1 MALSTSRI
9 RAMARSRAAKRP
21 EGSIRQRG
29 GTFQVRVYAGV
40 DPVTGKANY
49 LTESTRDEKEADRIL
64 RRLLTEV
71 DEQRNPRTKAT
82 FGAAIDAWLKVHE
95 ADANT

>member
-1 MALSTSRI
+1 
-9 RAMARSRAAKRP
+9 MARSRAAKRP

-64 RRLLTEV
+64 RRLIQQVVAVQAESCNV
-71 DEQRNPRTKAT
+71 FSSDSC
-82 FGAAIDAWLKVHE
+82 
-95 ADANT
+95 